1 MWRRGGAAAARS
13 DGSEQHRA
21 TDARVNKEGEPHHT
35 DERDEVHEEADG
47 VEYEQEHPEC
57 DEASPD
63 DARKDL
69 LYAL

>member
-21 TDARVNKEGEPHHT
+21 TDARVKEGEPHHT